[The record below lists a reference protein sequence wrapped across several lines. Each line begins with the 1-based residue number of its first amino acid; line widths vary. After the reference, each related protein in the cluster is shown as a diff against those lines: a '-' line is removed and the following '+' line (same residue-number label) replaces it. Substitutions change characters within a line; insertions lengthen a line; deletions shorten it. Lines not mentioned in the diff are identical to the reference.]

1 MNKLRV
7 LVADDHE
14 EMRWAIV
21 KALLGHFDVVGAV
34 ADGRRLVEAAIV
46 LQPDVIVSDVAMP
59 MLTGPEAMKELKSG
73 CHCMPFVLISVNLSN
88 VEELIEQGAAAFVD
102 KIDIG
107 YELVA
112 AVRSAA
118 AGEIY
123 FSNGALA
130 SLLLDTSLQRSSEEK
145 SRHNQ

>member
-21 KALLGHFDVVGAV
+21 KALVGEFDVVGAV
-34 ADGRRLVEAAIV
+34 ADGRRLVEAAIA
-46 LQPDVIVSDVAMP
+46 LQSDVIVSDVTMP
-59 MLTGPEAMKELKSG
+59 RLTGPEAMKELKSG
-73 CHCMPFVLISVNLSN
+73 CHCMPFVLTSVNLSY
-88 VEELIEQGAAAFVD
+88 VEQLIEQGAAGFVE

-107 YELVA
+107 SELVN

-118 AGEIY
+118 AREIY
-123 FSNGALA
+123 FSQSAR
-130 SLLLDTSLQRSSEEK
+130 TSRSA
-145 SRHNQ
+145 N

>member
-7 LVADDHE
+7 LVADDHD

-21 KALLGHFDVVGAV
+21 KTLLGHFDVVGAV
-34 ADGRRLVEAAIV
+34 ANGRNLVEAAIV
-46 LQPDVIVSDVAMP
+46 LQPDVIVSDVSMP
-59 MLTGPEAMKELKSG
+59 MLSGPEAMNELTSG
-73 CHCMPFVLISVNLSN
+73 CHNMPFVLLSVDLSCI
-88 VEELIEQGAAAFVD
+88 EQLIEQGAAAFVE

-118 AGEIY
+118 DREIY
-123 FSNGALA
+123 FSNGARA
-130 SLLLDTSLQRSSEEK
+130 SLLLDTSLQRSFVAK
-145 SRHNQ
+145 PRYIQ

>member
-14 EMRWAIV
+14 EMRWTIV
-21 KALLGHFDVVGAV
+21 KTLLGHFDVVGAV
-34 ADGRRLVEAAIV
+34 GDGRKLVETAIA

-73 CHCMPFVLISVNLSN
+73 CHCMPFVLISVNLSC
-88 VEELIEQGAAAFVD
+88 VEQLIEQGAAGFVD

-118 AGEIY
+118 AREIY
-123 FSNGALA
+123 FSNGARA
-130 SLLLDTSLQRSSEEK
+130 SLLLDTSLQRSFVAK
-145 SRHNQ
+145 SRYTQ

>member
-7 LVADDHE
+7 LVADDHD

-21 KALLGHFDVVGAV
+21 KTLLGHFDVVGAV
-34 ADGRRLVEAAIV
+34 ANGRKLVAAAIE
-46 LQPDVIVSDVAMP
+46 LQPDVIVSDVSMP

-73 CHCMPFVLISVNLSN
+73 CHEMPFVLISVDVSCI
-88 VEELIEQGAAAFVD
+88 EQLIEQGAAAFVD

-118 AGEIY
+118 AREIY
-123 FSNGALA
+123 FSNGART
-130 SLLLDTSLQRSSEEK
+130 SLLFDSSLQRFSVAQ
-145 SRHNQ
+145 SRYIQ